1 MLPCVIYYFFD
12 ISESNMMNRINY
24 NNDKK
29 AAKNIFKFLLL
40 LIFLKLNFFSDLIK
54 TLEDTSNIKMRTRN
68 FLNLAKLSFM
78 IIFTAHILAC
88 VWGYVGILEN

>member
-1 MLPCVIYYFFD
+1 MLPCVIYYFLE
-12 ISESNMMNRINY
+12 ISDSFMDNL
-24 NNDKK
+24 NNSSGKK
-29 AAKNIFKFLLL
+29 TSHNILKFLLL
-40 LIFLKLNFFSDLIK
+40 LIFLKLSFFSDLIK
-54 TLEDTSNIKMRTRN
+54 TLEDTSNIKMRIRN